1 MDGYGT
7 AAGYSFPSRLALDG
21 AGNLLT
27 LDFGDARIRKIT
39 TAAVVTTS
47 AGSVAKGFK
56 DGPVITSQF
65 ASSFGIVSDADGNIY
80 IADSDNKRIR
90 KIDTNGQVI
99 TIAGTGDMGFQD
111 GNGDIAQF
119 FFPQGIVIDKHGNLF
134 VADQNRI

>member
-1 MDGYGT
+1 DGTIYVADLLNHRIRKIAGGMVTTFAGSGRQDTMDGYGT

-39 TAAVVTTS
+39 TAAVVATS

-65 ASSFGIVSDADGNIY
+65 ASS
-80 IADSDNKRIR
+80 
-90 KIDTNGQVI
+90 
-99 TIAGTGDMGFQD
+99 
-111 GNGDIAQF
+111 
-119 FFPQGIVIDKHGNLF
+119 
-134 VADQNRI
+134 